1 LTLVLTLV
9 DGVKRPRVRSLLW
22 LTILEFRYNSL
33 LKRTAPV
40 RRRGPY
46 DSTLLGRFGEEEA
59 MIIGVPKEIKEV
71 EKRVGMTPQGVDAL
85 VAHGHRVLVE
95 KSAGE
100 GSGFSDQEYQKAG
113 AILVEGGNDIWEGA
127 DMVVKV
133 KEPLEPEISLMWSGQ
148 VLFTYLHLA
157 ANRELTLKLMERRI
171 VGIGYETVQG
181 QDGSLPLLRPMSEI
195 AGRASVLAGGMCLE
209 ARHGGRGVLL
219 CGASGVPPSK
229 VVILGAGVVGTN
241 ACKVALGIGA
251 RVSILDTHPERLS
264 YLHDITQG
272 HIATFIS
279 NRMTIGEEIAGADL
293 VIGAVLI
300 PGAHAPKLVTRPML
314 KKMRPGSAVVD
325 VSVDQ
330 GGCFETTRPTTHE
343 NPTYVEEGI
352 VHYCVA
358 NIPGAFPRTS
368 TFALTNATFPYVLQ
382 IADKGYEKAMEENGA
397 LRKGL
402 NLMGGQIVHQAV
414 ADSLGLKNPS

>member
-1 LTLVLTLV
+1 
-9 DGVKRPRVRSLLW
+9 
-22 LTILEFRYNSL
+22 
-33 LKRTAPV
+33 
-40 RRRGPY
+40 
-46 DSTLLGRFGEEEA
+46 
-59 MIIGVPKEIKEV
+59 MIIGVPKEIKNG

-85 VAHGHRVLVE
+85 VSHHHRVLVE
-95 KSAGE
+95 KGAGT
-100 GSGFSDQEYQKAG
+100 GSGFSDHEYGKTG
-113 AILVEGGNDIWEGA
+113 AILVDKSKDVWSEA
-127 DMVVKV
+127 DLVVKV
-133 KEPLEPEISLMWSGQ
+133 KEPLEPEFPLMRPGQ

-181 QDGSLPLLRPMSEI
+181 KDGSLPLLRPMSEI

-209 ARHGGRGVLL
+209 SRYGGRGVLL
-219 CGASGVPPSK
+219 CGASGVPPAK

-251 RVSILDTHPERLS
+251 RVSILDIHPERLS

-293 VIGAVLI
+293 VIGGVLI
-300 PGAHAPKLVTRPML
+300 PGAQAPKLVTRQML
-314 KKMRPGSAVVD
+314 KRMRPGSAIVD
-325 VSVDQ
+325 ISVDQ

-343 NPTYVEEGI
+343 KPTYLEEGI
-352 VHYCVA
+352 VHYCVS

-368 TFALTNATFPYVLQ
+368 TFALTNATFPYILQ
-382 IADKGYEKAMEENGA
+382 ISDKGYEKAMEENEA

-402 NLMGGQIVHQAV
+402 NLIDGNITCQAV
-414 ADSLGLKNPS
+414 AEGFGLAFIQNPFPPPTLKITS

>member
-1 LTLVLTLV
+1 
-9 DGVKRPRVRSLLW
+9 
-22 LTILEFRYNSL
+22 
-33 LKRTAPV
+33 
-40 RRRGPY
+40 
-46 DSTLLGRFGEEEA
+46 

-85 VAHGHRVLVE
+85 VAHRHRVLVE
-95 KSAGE
+95 GGAGE
-100 GSGFSDQEYQKAG
+100 GSGFSNQEYRQAG
-113 AILVEGGNDIWEGA
+113 GTLVESAKEVWEGA
-127 DMVVKV
+127 EMIVKV
-133 KEPLEPEISLMWSGQ
+133 KEPLELEIPLMKPGQ
-148 VLFTYLHLA
+148 ILFTYLHLA
-157 ANRELTLKLMERRI
+157 ANLELTLKLMDRRI

-209 ARHGGRGVLL
+209 ARQGGRGVLL
-219 CGASGVPPSK
+219 CGASGVPPAK

-251 RVSILDTHPERLS
+251 RVSILDIHPERLS

-300 PGAHAPKLVTRPML
+300 PGAHAPKLVTRSML
-314 KKMRPGSAVVD
+314 KRMLPGSAVVD
-325 VSVDQ
+325 VSGDQ

-343 NPTYVEEGI
+343 NPTYIEEEI

-368 TFALTNATFPYVLQ
+368 TFALTNATFPYILQ
-382 IADKGYEKAMEENGA
+382 MADKGYEKAMEENQA

-402 NLMGGQIVHQAV
+402 NLMNGQVVYQAV
-414 ADSLGLKNPS
+414 AESFGLPFIQKPFSPPSLKNPS